1 MNKLYRVSVVKLFLD
16 KSDTRR
22 DQVFS
27 FSANLSCTRRLILL
41 ALMFTIHLL
50 VVVAPAS
57 AIELYTIVHKGCEAH
72 TGLIIHV
79 NENAVYQ
86 INIEGKLVVT
96 DRSGIEHILV
106 YNTIA
111 NPFSYLDLDSG
122 LVSYIREVKVSS
134 DDEHRFI
141 GWPIRFLEDLIVFFD
156 LDGRTHLVQTDTVQ
170 KFSTP
175 VYEGLSKKK
184 ISDFHRT
191 SFGFGRNLPACSE
204 KASSSISLVQPTR
217 MLSNQI
223 KIQKFLSIYHDG
235 FTRLNRLQKRTIF
248 YARPYLFDTKTK
260 IALVIVRDDFQEEF
274 SSGFP
279 LYFQWPSG
287 RTFGPQGLLVV
298 GLKPIEHLPSV
309 EPVFNLRFDGKYH
322 FLSAS
327 FAGNPFAFSAG
338 GDFLIENRFFMKN
351 FFNNR
356 NASDYLFLPQYNQV
370 ALTGLEWG
378 AYSLS
383 VGYYYPLFGIQA
395 NGIFRE
401 LLSDSA
407 SPILKA
413 QMTDEDTII
422 SLVASSIEMGA
433 GGADTE
439 NINLIYA
446 DEMSLGN
453 SRTASSVLLETQLS
467 EYRFDSSFIRVN
479 LDIDLAQDTR
489 VGVSQVI
496 ILGDYREVISGVPY
510 KLSFEHYVISAN
522 AQREFGENVAL
533 KGYLNYFLRNYH
545 SEQAQDKSNHEE
557 SRFSFSMAI
566 EFIL

>member
-1 MNKLYRVSVVKLFLD
+1 MN
-16 KSDTRR
+16 
-22 DQVFS
+22 DQ
-27 FSANLSCTRRLILL
+27 
-41 ALMFTIHLL
+41 
-50 VVVAPAS
+50 
-57 AIELYTIVHKGCEAH
+57 

-79 NENAVYQ
+79 NDHEVYQ

-96 DRSGIEHILV
+96 ARSGIEHILV

-111 NPFSYLDLDSG
+111 NPFSDLDLDSG
-122 LVSYIREVKVSS
+122 LGAYIREVKVAV

-141 GWPIRFLEDLIVFFD
+141 GWPIRFIEELIVFFD
-156 LDGRTHLVQTDTVQ
+156 LNGRTHLVQTDSIQ

-175 VYEGLSKKK
+175 VYEGLSTKK
-184 ISDFHRT
+184 ISDFHRI

-204 KASSSISLVQPTR
+204 KASSSTSTVQPTR
-217 MLSNQI
+217 MLSNQM

-287 RTFGPQGLLVV
+287 RTFGPQGLLVA

-370 ALTGLEWG
+370 ALTGLEWE

-413 QMTDEDTII
+413 QMTGEDTVI
-422 SLVASSIEMGA
+422 SVVASSIEMGA
-433 GGADTE
+433 GSADTE

-446 DEMSLGN
+446 DEMSQGN
-453 SRTASSVLLETQLS
+453 SRTAASVLLETQLS
-467 EYRFDSSFIRVN
+467 EYRFDASFIRLN

-489 VGVSQVI
+489 VGLSQVI
-496 ILGDYREVISGVPY
+496 ILGDYREVISGTAY
-510 KLSFEHYVISAN
+510 KLSFEHFIISAR

-545 SEQAQDKSNHEE
+545 SEQAQDKNNHEE